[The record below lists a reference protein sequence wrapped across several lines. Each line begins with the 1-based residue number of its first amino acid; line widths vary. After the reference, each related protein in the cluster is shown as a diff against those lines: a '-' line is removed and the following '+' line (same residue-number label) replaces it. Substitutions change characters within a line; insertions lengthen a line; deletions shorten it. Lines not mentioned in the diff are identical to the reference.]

1 MDSHPL
7 LTAAHNEVGFNVV
20 LLEID
25 ISFSTKSRF
34 HIIIPIQVV
43 QGGLGDMDTPEMMKT
58 YFIWQEVA
66 NTCGTFE
73 FGMEY

>member
-1 MDSHPL
+1 MDSHPF

-34 HIIIPIQVV
+34 HIVIPIQVV
-43 QGGLGDMDTPEMMKT
+43 QGSLGDVDTPEMIKT
-58 YFIWQEVA
+58 TFMWQEVA
-66 NTCGTFE
+66 LNSIKSIE
-73 FGMEY
+73 LEY